1 VSLFV
6 EKNRL
11 FWHLI
16 SAFYAPM
23 GEVMDLA
30 SRLLLLLDVHEQGS
44 YAKVASMRNVD
55 RSVVSKHITQLEE
68 SMGVRLLNRTTRSLS
83 LTAAGQEMV
92 QRANCLRQLL
102 TDTQKVAEDFH
113 LQPQGALRI
122 TATSYFGR
130 QFVQP
135 VILKLQ
141 QRFPKIKFQL
151 YLDDRINDLIGEGFD
166 VGFRIGRPQ
175 DSTLVQ
181 RRLARNRMLLV
192 AAPELI
198 ERYGMPETLAD
209 LQQIPAVIFAKQ
221 GFVYNKLEYRDEQ
234 GHERLLELN
243 DHYWVNDVDV
253 LIGTV
258 KAGHMMAVA
267 SSMMIEDEIRNGE
280 LIPLMTD
287 LNIIDFGALYVMYP
301 HRDAPLKTRLLIDAM
316 VEAIGG
322 DQPVWERNIPGF
334 DAMYSARYQKVNAS

>member
-1 VSLFV
+1 
-6 EKNRL
+6 
-11 FWHLI
+11 
-16 SAFYAPM
+16 M

-44 YAKVASMRNVD
+44 YAKVATVRNVD
-55 RSVVSKHITQLEE
+55 RSVISKQITQLED

-92 QRANCLRQLL
+92 QRATCLRQLL

-113 LQPQGALRI
+113 LQPQGSLRI
-122 TATSYFGR
+122 TATSFFGR
-130 QFVQP
+130 EFVQP
-135 VILKLQ
+135 VILTLQ
-141 QRFPKIKFQL
+141 QRFPKIQFQL

-192 AAPELI
+192 AAPALL
-198 ERYGMPETLAD
+198 ERYGEPQSLDD
-209 LQQIPAVIFAKQ
+209 LQNIPAVIFAKQ
-221 GFVYNKLEYRDEQ
+221 GFVYDKLEYRDEQ

-243 DHYWVNDVDV
+243 DQYWVNDVDV
-253 LIGTV
+253 LISTV

-280 LIPLMTD
+280 LVPIMTD
-287 LNIIDFGALYVMYP
+287 LNLIDFGALYVMYP

-334 DAMYSARYQKVNAS
+334 DAMYSRSPKYRRRA

>member
-1 VSLFV
+1 MSLFV
-6 EKNRL
+6 EENRL

-113 LQPQGALRI
+113 LQPQGSLRI
-122 TATSYFGR
+122 TATSFFGR
-130 QFVQP
+130 EFVQP
-135 VILKLQ
+135 VILTLQ
-141 QRFPKIKFQL
+141 QRFPKIQFQL

-181 RRLARNRMLLV
+181 RRLARNRMLVV
-192 AAPELI
+192 AAPALL
-198 ERYGMPETLAD
+198 ERYGEPKSLDD
-209 LQQIPAVIFAKQ
+209 LQNIPAVIFAKQ
-221 GFVYNKLEYRDEQ
+221 GFIYDKLEYRDEH
-234 GHERLLELN
+234 GYERLFELN
-243 DHYWVNDVDV
+243 AQYRVNDVDV
-253 LIGTV
+253 LINTV

-280 LIPLMTD
+280 LVPIMTD
-287 LNIIDFGALYVMYP
+287 LNLIDFGALYVMYP

-316 VEAIGG
+316 VDAIGG

-334 DAMYSARYQKVNAS
+334 DAMYSRSPKYRRQA